1 MVSNALDLS
10 IMLKVRYFGDYGKWF
25 RLISAFPPSLNVYNR
40 TKIRIEGPSFLIEK
54 MFIVSTFNFS
64 FEYN

>member
-1 MVSNALDLS
+1 MVSNAIDLL
-10 IMLKVRYFGDYGKWF
+10 IMLKVRYLGDYGKWF
-25 RLISAFPPSLNVYNR
+25 RLISALPPSLNVYNR